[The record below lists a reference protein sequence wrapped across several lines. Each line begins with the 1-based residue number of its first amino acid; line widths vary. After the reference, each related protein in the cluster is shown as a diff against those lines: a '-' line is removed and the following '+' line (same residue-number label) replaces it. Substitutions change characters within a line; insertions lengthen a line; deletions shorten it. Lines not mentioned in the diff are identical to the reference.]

1 MIYISNVFRYRNK
14 IKMELNNTL
23 EDKNL
28 SIQHS
33 LIVSRIED
41 KIKSYQNLVKILYE
55 MPDESIL
62 VGGFIRDIILDRLNP
77 YPDIDIVL
85 PRNSIEFGKSISEKY
100 SGKFLIL
107 DQDRK
112 IVRIIFSN
120 YIIDLANK
128 THELLDEDLKTRDL
142 TINSIGFSL
151 DKRKLIDPANGIYD
165 LNNSLLR
172 SLRNENLLSDPLR
185 ILRCFRFMSELN
197 FHIEPNILE
206 FIELNKFQ
214 LKYVSVERIQYEL
227 KKIVYGKEA
236 YKTVEFLNKIKIFDW
251 IQSYENNNSNKL
263 IFANFDNFF
272 QDEIDRFFPIAYLKE
287 LLKEPVIKKFKFSKA
302 DSLAISSLR
311 RWTQKLTQK
320 SIMNFTEI
328 ERFQLHKDLEM
339 ILPAF
344 IVYLP
349 KKYHKEWLHRWRN
362 NKDKLFH
369 PRKFINGNQLKNI
382 VGIEDGPLLGD
393 LLNYLSREFAYER
406 LNNFDEAIYK
416 AKGWFQQNAPKCD

>member
-1 MIYISNVFRYRNK
+1 ME
-14 IKMELNNTL
+14 IKNSFNDET
-23 EDKNL
+23 
-28 SIQHS
+28 SYVQHS
-33 LIVSRIED
+33 LIVSKLKD
-41 KIKSYQNLVKILYE
+41 KIKNYQNLEIILSE
-55 MPDESIL
+55 LPKGSIL
-62 VGGFIRDIILDRLNP
+62 VGGFIRDLILDRLSL
-77 YPDIDIVL
+77 YPDIDIVI
-85 PRNSIEFGKSISEKY
+85 PNNSLDIGKDIAEKF

-107 DQDRK
+107 DQDRN
-112 IVRIIFSN
+112 IVRIIFRN
-120 YIIDLANK
+120 FIFDIANQ
-128 THELLDEDLKTRDL
+128 THELLTEDLKSRDL
-142 TINSIGFSL
+142 TINSIAFSF
-151 DKRKLIDPANGIYD
+151 DNEKLIDPANGIYD

-382 VGIEDGPLLGD
+382 VGIKDGPLLGD